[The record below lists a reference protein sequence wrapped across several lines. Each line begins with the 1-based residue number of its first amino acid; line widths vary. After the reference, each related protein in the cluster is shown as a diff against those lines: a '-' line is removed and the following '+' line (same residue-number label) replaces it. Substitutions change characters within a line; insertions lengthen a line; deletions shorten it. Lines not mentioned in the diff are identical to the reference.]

1 MPLRNRSGLRAAT
14 VELQFNFAAAAPPSS
29 HRLAFSHSHA
39 NISSTQCGIILC
51 ALRRAAVHCR
61 HNPRLKVTARPIAP
75 NDPSKGPSR
84 RRPQP
89 RAARHW
95 PRLLPGTVTAALL
108 GLSGPRGTTSW
119 TTTSVAPIP
128 AAPKEQSVRRLA
140 AEERHGQSVLLA
152 ALACARWCPM
162 FARSVRVELT
172 KSSTI
177 VPTTSPRS
185 HCSCIACS
193 SIYRARCR
201 ATSRGAGGTQRRYWP
216 SGTTALHSRCQH
228 RARLSSARVLYSS

>member
-39 NISSTQCGIILC
+39 NISSTHCGIILC

-108 GLSGPRGTTSW
+108 GLSGSRGTTSW
-119 TTTSVAPIP
+119 TTTSVLLL
-128 AAPKEQSVRRLA
+128 QSPPP
-140 AEERHGQSVLLA
+140 Q
-152 ALACARWCPM
+152 
-162 FARSVRVELT
+162 
-172 KSSTI
+172 KSSLYA
-177 VPTTSPRS
+177 VWLQRS
-185 HCSCIACS
+185 AMVSRSCSRPWPAHGGV
-193 SIYRARCR
+193 RC
-201 ATSRGAGGTQRRYWP
+201 SRG
-216 SGTTALHSRCQH
+216 
-228 RARLSSARVLYSS
+228 LSEWS